1 MKRFYNREKSK
12 RIFVFQ
18 RITQSYTPLFTTTYY
33 LLLCLN
39 FVKKRQTNLYRE
51 RFWLIRLHLGSV

>member
-39 FVKKRQTNLYRE
+39 FVKKRQTFGGLP
-51 RFWLIRLHLGSV
+51 LIHLFKQSVF